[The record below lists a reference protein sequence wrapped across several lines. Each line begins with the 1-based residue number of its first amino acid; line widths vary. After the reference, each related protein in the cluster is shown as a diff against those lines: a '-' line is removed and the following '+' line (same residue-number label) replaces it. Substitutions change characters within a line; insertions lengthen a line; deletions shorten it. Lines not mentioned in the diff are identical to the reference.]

1 MADLHQKWQ
10 LASNIS
16 TVIASLAAT
25 AAFVASY
32 FFFQQTMEAQANTNA
47 VNIMNEHIKL
57 FVENRELHDCHLV
70 VGKQARSPVL
80 KPHADGLPSYGQCSD
95 AAEHAAFTA
104 ETILDLADG
113 DAAWT
118 ATVDGMIRDRQW
130 WYVSPS
136 FKAER
141 YDNNFVLRVRA
152 IHPNAGRL

>member
-10 LASNIS
+10 LASNVS

-25 AAFVASY
+25 AAFIASY
-32 FFFQQTMEAQANTNA
+32 CFFQDTMEAQANANA

-57 FVENRELHDCHLV
+57 FVENRELHDCHV
-70 VGKQARSPVL
+70 VIGK
-80 KPHADGLPSYGQCSD
+80 KPGLPAPRPHDDRLPSYEQCSD

-141 YDNNFVLRVRA
+141 YDAEFVARVRA
-152 IHPNAGRL
+152 IHPNAHGQ